1 MELWIPRIIM
11 TVSLFALEEHF
22 AKIDRICTG
31 TWNSNLRKTDQG
43 MDLVFQQCVEAREE
57 CALYEQTAD
66 EVKER
71 YLRIERSLDERP
83 VVIHTDTFNLLCT
96 RRLLKRMMLFGLY
109 SPYFIM
115 KPLFETFKDLE
126 ASNGLPLYKLVKG
139 VVDLSL
145 QCNCESK
152 PPPRVGGTESS
163 GGIMCS
169 DAQDV
174 MDDDPALMKDHF
186 EKLSNDSHFADIWST
201 LRYGCM

>member
-1 MELWIPRIIM
+1 
-11 TVSLFALEEHF
+11 
-22 AKIDRICTG
+22 
-31 TWNSNLRKTDQG
+31 

-71 YLRIERSLDERP
+71 YLRLERSLDEHP
-83 VVIHTDTFNLLCT
+83 VVVHTDTFNVLFT
-96 RRLLKRMMLFGLY
+96 RRVLKQIMLLGLY
-109 SPYFIM
+109 SPYLIM

-126 ASNGLPLYKLVKG
+126 AGNGLPLYKLIMG

-145 QCNCESK
+145 QCNCDSK
-152 PPPRVGGTESS
+152 PPPRVGGDETL

-186 EKLSNDSHFADIWST
+186 EKLSSISHFADLWST
-201 LRYGCM
+201 LRYRCM